1 MLTEKRKITREND
14 LENACSIWWFL
25 IKLNQTKI
33 KPTQFAIILLCANI
47 AVYLRSS
54 WFCSSTS
61 PFFTKAAMSLII
73 FFSMCFGTKR
83 PSARGF
89 DFFSLGGFGTFT
101 FSLGFLA
108 EVWSTA
114 VGLGICSFFRISQC
128 PIRLVYTFFT
138 LAMSMQKKSLQ
149 IVAANKAQYT
159 LSPLPIRW
167 RSMKKPSPPYWYSV
181 LYASAS
187 QHQTKGSCIQT
198 KGV

>member
-25 IKLNQTKI
+25 MKLNQTKI

-149 IVAANKAQYT
+149 IVATSKPCLIHKNK
-159 LSPLPIRW
+159 
-167 RSMKKPSPPYWYSV
+167 K
-181 LYASAS
+181 
-187 QHQTKGSCIQT
+187 
-198 KGV
+198 